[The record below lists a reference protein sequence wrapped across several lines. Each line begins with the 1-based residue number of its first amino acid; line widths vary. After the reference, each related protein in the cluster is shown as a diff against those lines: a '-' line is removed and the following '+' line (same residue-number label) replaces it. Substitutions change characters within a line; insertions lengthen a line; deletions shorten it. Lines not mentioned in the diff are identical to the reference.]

1 MIRQLWPLLAGFG
14 LWSIAFVGLYGLQ
27 YLGCYFAWDPATH
40 RVLLVAAYLAF
51 VAALAALLFLQLAL
65 LRRRGPTA
73 PRLDRIGLGA
83 TGVALFA
90 TLITFA
96 PAVFVSACL

>member
-1 MIRQLWPLLAGFG
+1 MIPPLWTLLAGFV
-14 LWSIAFVGLYGLQ
+14 LWSVAFVGLYGLQ
-27 YLGCYFAWDPATH
+27 YLGCHFAWDPAAH
-40 RVLLVAAYLAF
+40 RIALIAAYAAF

-83 TGVALFA
+83 TAVALFA

-96 PAVFVSACL
+96 PTVFVSACL

>member
-27 YLGCYFAWDPATH
+27 YLGCYFAWYPATH
-40 RVLLVAAYLAF
+40 RVLLVAAY
-51 VAALAALLFLQLAL
+51 AATIAALLVL
-65 LRRRGPTA
+65 LLVQFAHVRRRGGAAT
-73 PRLDRIGLGA
+73 RLDRIGLGA

-90 TLITFA
+90 ALVTFA